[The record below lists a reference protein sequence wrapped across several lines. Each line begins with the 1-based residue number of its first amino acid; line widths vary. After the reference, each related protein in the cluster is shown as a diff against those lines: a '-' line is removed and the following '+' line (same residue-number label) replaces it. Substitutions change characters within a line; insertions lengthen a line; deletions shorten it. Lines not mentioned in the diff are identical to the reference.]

1 MIRRPPRSQRTDTL
15 FPDTTLFRSEVA
27 AQEHQ
32 KLQRTLDQERHD
44 RRRLEHSA
52 EVLFESARTGK
63 PLPHADAD
71 IPLLQKARHLILGY
85 RATVTAEKAR
95 GDEAERTVGA
105 LTQKVASLRRG
116 VDHLVRGLGWLVSW
130 VGGQGPELG
139 KELHEVYKTLHE
151 TLTTEA
157 HSG

>member
-1 MIRRPPRSQRTDTL
+1 MRMSDRSSDLCSSDRLGRREYARLLVEGRAKLAEQKHQL
-15 FPDTTLFRSEVA
+15 EVA

-44 RRRLEHSA
+44 RRLLEHSA

-85 RATVTAEKAR
+85 RATDRKSTR
-95 GDEAERTVGA
+95 
-105 LTQKVASLRRG
+105 LNSS
-116 VDHLVRGLGWLVSW
+116 H
-130 VGGQGPELG
+130 
-139 KELHEVYKTLHE
+139 
-151 TLTTEA
+151 
-157 HSG
+157 